1 MTAMARNITM
11 VGRDI
16 DLTMVPIERGLPKAV
31 ENQRWFLVQSLPKS
45 ERRAEW
51 HLRAQGFRTFLPQF
65 QKTIR
70 HARKI
75 RSVRAPLFPNYLF
88 VSIDLGRD
96 RWLSVR
102 STVGVSR
109 LHAHRDGTPIAVPHG
124 IVETLIDRCD
134 GGLVRLDDGL
144 FEGQQV
150 RILSGPFADLVGNLK
165 ILNEAGRVQVLLQM
179 MGSVIPVVLHRSA
192 LAPAA

>member
-1 MTAMARNITM
+1 MVSGPVAAQERASGRMASSRAG
-11 VGRDI
+11 VS
-16 DLTMVPIERGLPKAV
+16 DLFAAV
-31 ENQRWFLVQSLPKS
+31 SENGSARPETPVRQGAAVS
-45 ERRAEW
+45 E
-51 HLRAQGFRTFLPQF
+51 L
-65 QKTIR
+65 
-70 HARKI
+70 
-75 RSVRAPLFPNYLF
+75 SVCD
-88 VSIDLGRD
+88 SIDLGRD

-109 LHAHRDGTPIAVPHG
+109 LHAHRDGTPIAVPRG
-124 IVETLIDRCD
+124 IVETLIDQCD

-179 MGSVIPVVLHRSA
+179 MGSVIPVALHRSA

>member
-1 MTAMARNITM
+1 MTDMARIITT

-16 DLTMVPIERGLPKAV
+16 DLTMVPIARGLLKAV
-31 ENQRWFLVQSLPKS
+31 ENQRWFLVHSLPRS

-65 QKTIR
+65 ERTVR
-70 HARKI
+70 HARKL
-75 RSVRAPLFPNYLF
+75 RSVKAPLFPNYLF
-88 VSIDLGRD
+88 VEFDLGWH
-96 RWLSVR
+96 RWTSIR

-109 LHAHRDGTPIAVPHG
+109 LHAQRDGTPIAVPHG
-124 IVETLIDRCD
+124 IIETLIGQCD
-134 GGLVRLDDGL
+134 GDLMRLDDGL

-165 ILNEAGRVQVLLQM
+165 KLKEAGRVQVLLQM
-179 MGSVIPVVLHRSA
+179 MGSAVPVILHRSA